1 MDVKAVKKQDA
12 QNRLAFET
20 HCGIIMRQT
29 GVTKTV
35 AMARAY
41 IGGPGGL
48 NALLV
53 PGVSTT
59 AAKPEA
65 TK

>member
-1 MDVKAVKKQDA
+1 MKAQKKQDA

-41 IGGPGGL
+41 IDGPGGL
-48 NALLV
+48 NALIV
-53 PGVSTT
+53 TP
-59 AAKPEA
+59 APQKAQAEA